1 MIFALRYVLV
11 FLRRKMALFRGA
23 KNGEKLCFS
32 RCEMR
37 RKMVQVWAVSWVEP
51 VFRDFFREKWHFF
64 SRSEMRR
71 KMALISRSE
80 KWRKN
85 ILFAVR
91 NAAKNGPVLGCELG
105 RACFSRNFSRKM
117 ALFFAERNAA
127 KNGALFLAKN
137 GEKRRFPKEI

>member
-1 MIFALRYVLV
+1 
-11 FLRRKMALFRGA
+11 
-23 KNGEKLCFS
+23 
-32 RCEMR
+32 
-37 RKMVQVWAVSWVEP
+37 
-51 VFRDFFREKWHFF
+51 
-64 SRSEMRR
+64 MRR

-127 KNGALFLAKN
+127 KNGALLLAKTAKN
-137 GEKRRFPKEI
+137 GAFQKKFERKKWRKTALLKRRTGFPQSTYRALAMARQAKAGDSRAEAEAARPGEKYFMPRRV